1 MNFVFKEKGN
11 SLDEMLKKASKK
23 LGADPKNIKEAVS
36 NKNINSLLKNL
47 GEKESEKINRILSDK
62 EATSKLLS
70 TPKAKEL
77 LKKFLGD
84 K

>member
-1 MNFVFKEKGN
+1 MFKEKGN

-23 LGADPKNIKEAVS
+23 LGTDPKNIKKAIS
-36 NKNINSLLKNL
+36 GKNINGLLKNL
-47 GEKESEKINRILSDK
+47 GENEAKKINQILSSK

>member
-1 MNFVFKEKGN
+1 MFKEKGK
-11 SLDEMLKKASKK
+11 SLDEMLKKASQK
-23 LGADPKNIKEAVS
+23 LGTDPKNIKEAVS
-36 NKNINSLLKNL
+36 NNNINSLLKNL
-47 GEKESEKINRILSDK
+47 GKRESEKINKILSDK
-62 EATSKLLS
+62 EATSKLLA

>member
-1 MNFVFKEKGN
+1 MTSEKSN
-11 SLDEMLKKASKK
+11 SLEEMLKKASKK
-23 LGADPKNIKEAVS
+23 LGTDPKNIKEAVS
-36 NKNINSLLKNL
+36 SKNINVLLKKL
-47 GEKESEKINRILSDK
+47 GEKESKKINQILSSK

>member
-1 MNFVFKEKGN
+1 MFKGKGS

-23 LGADPKNIKEAVS
+23 LGTDSKNIKEAVS
-36 NKNINSLLKNL
+36 SKNINKLLENL
-47 GEKESEKINRILSDK
+47 GEKESKKINNILSDK

-77 LKKFLGD
+77 LKKLLGD

>member
-1 MNFVFKEKGN
+1 MENN
-11 SLDEMLKKASKK
+11 
-23 LGADPKNIKEAVS
+23 
-36 NKNINSLLKNL
+36 LLKNL

>member
-1 MNFVFKEKGN
+1 MFKGKGS

-23 LGADPKNIKEAVS
+23 LGTDPKNIKEAVS
-36 NKNINSLLKNL
+36 SKNINKLLENL
-47 GEKESEKINRILSDK
+47 GEKESKKINNILSDK

-77 LKKFLGD
+77 LKKLLGD

>member
-1 MNFVFKEKGN
+1 MFKKNGN
-11 SLDEMLKKASKK
+11 SLDDMLKKASKK
-23 LGADPKNIKEAVS
+23 LGTDPKNIKEAVS

-47 GEKESEKINRILSDK
+47 GEKESKKINQILSSK